1 MKMANLGIE
10 RAWELRTLFL
20 FVWGN
25 DLWSLH
31 HNGCPVTPEQLQIS
45 EF

>member
-10 RAWELRTLFL
+10 RAWKLRTLFL

-25 DLWSLH
+25 DLLSLH
-31 HNGCPVTPEQLQIS
+31 HNDFPITAEQLQIS
-45 EF
+45 KL

>member
-25 DLWSLH
+25 GPCMTMIAPSWQ
-31 HNGCPVTPEQLQIS
+31 NGFESQNPE
-45 EF
+45 

>member
-1 MKMANLGIE
+1 MANLSIE

-31 HNGCPVTPEQLQIS
+31 HSDCLIVAEQLQIS
-45 EF
+45 KL